1 MPEAQGPAGA
11 VEPYIPASKSLP
23 ELTAGALILGSLLS
37 VILSGANAYL
47 GMFAGM
53 TVSASVPAAVISMG
67 IFRAIGRGNILQ
79 NNGVQTAAASGEGLA
94 AGVIFTLP
102 ALIMLGTWSSFSYVE
117 TTLIAGFGGILGV
130 LFTIPLRRALII
142 DQPLQFPEGV
152 ATAEVLKV
160 GAEGGGGVG
169 VLVLAGLLG
178 ASIKIGATGL
188 KLWAEIAEFA
198 TYVGGGTSELAKG
211 AAASKAGAPVY
222 FGINASPALLSV
234 GYIVGF
240 NVAAVIFAGAALNR
254 WVAMPLFASIGDPAT
269 IVVDPDSHFAAAKL
283 ANDAIYAA
291 YSDGLALV
299 GTLLEKLKDGSGSWV
314 HELLGMVE
322 PWGFTNHDAIA
333 GDVGIRGMILSGPL
347 PDVDSITAAG
357 QYQKWATRYLGVG
370 GMLVGGMWSLFKLR
384 KSLLGGIKAG
394 LDAYKQ
400 AKAGGAAAVPRTERD
415 MPMNII
421 LILIAASILPLFGIF
436 WYFLDRAGANNVVLV
451 AAVMSVVVVIA
462 GFLFSAVASY
472 MAGLVGSSNN
482 PVSGITIS
490 TILVSALL
498 LLALGL
504 ESPAGPIAAILIG
517 GVVCCAA
524 AIGGDNLQ
532 DLKCGQLVGSTP
544 WKQQVMQ
551 ILGVVVAALAMAPI
565 LNLLNDA
572 YGIGDKLPAP
582 QAGLMSTVSKGV
594 FAGGLP
600 WTIIG
605 IGAVIAVVVIAID
618 LVLTARGSKTRV
630 PVMAFAVGVYLPF
643 DLNVPIMLGG
653 IVAWLVGKH
662 LDKTKASPER
672 RGEVERMG
680 LLAAAGFITGEAL
693 MGIGL
698 AVPVAATLD
707 EDVLKI
713 TPHSWVES
721 PWFKLPSLILVV
733 VSLSLLYKLALKPE
747 PKGKAAADAPDA

>member
-1 MPEAQGPAGA
+1 MSDVPSSSAPSGK

-23 ELTAGALILGSLLS
+23 ELTVGVIILGSLLS
-37 VILSGANAYL
+37 VILAGANAYL

-53 TVSASVPAAVISMG
+53 TVSASVPAAVISMA
-67 IFRAIGRGNILQ
+67 IFRLLRTGNILQ

-102 ALIMLGTWSSFSYVE
+102 AMVILKQWSGFNYVE

-160 GAEGGGGVG
+160 GAEGGGGIG
-169 VLVLAGLLG
+169 VLVITGLLG
-178 ASIKIGATGL
+178 AIIKVGATGL
-188 KLWAEIAEFA
+188 KLWAEIVQLGTWVTGGPA
-198 TYVGGGTSELAKG
+198 T
-211 AAASKAGAPVY
+211 ASAAGAVTKGGIPAY
-222 FGINASPALLSV
+222 LGINASPALLSV

-254 WVAMPLFASIGDPAT
+254 WIAVPLFSLIGDASGILT
-269 IVVDPDSHFAAAKL
+269 DKWNEAHTAKL
-283 ANDAIYAA
+283 TLDHV
-291 YSDGLALV
+291 LV
-299 GTLLEKLKDGSGSWV
+299 GK
-314 HELLGMVE
+314 
-322 PWGFTNHDAIA
+322 DAIA
-333 GDVGIRGMILSGPL
+333 VTELTHKY
-347 PDVDSITAAG
+347 V
-357 QYQKWATRYLGVG
+357 TRFLGVG
-370 GMLVGGMWSLFKLR
+370 GMLVGGVWSLFKLR
-384 KSLLGGIKAG
+384 KSLLGGITAG
-394 LDAYKQ
+394 LAAYKNKQ
-400 AKAGGAAAVPRTERD
+400 AGIVVEVPRTERD

-421 LILIAASILPLFGIF
+421 LILIGVSVIPLF
-436 WYFLDRAGANNVVLV
+436 FLFLHFTDSVLIS
-451 AAVMSVVVVIA
+451 AVMAVVMIVA

-498 LLALGL
+498 LLALG
-504 ESPAGPIAAILIG
+504 AGEKTGPVAAILIG

-551 ILGVVVAALAMAPI
+551 IVGVVVAALAMAPI

-572 YGIGDKLPAP
+572 YTIGSPKLEAP
-582 QAGLMSTVSKGV
+582 QANLMGTVAFGV
-594 FAGGLP
+594 FLGGLP
-600 WTIIG
+600 WALIG
-605 IGAVIAVVVIAID
+605 IGAAIAAVVIAID
-618 LVLTARGSKTRV
+618 SMLAARGVKVRV

-643 DLNVPIMLGG
+643 DLNVPIFLGG
-653 IVAWLVGKH
+653 IVAWLVSRA
-662 LDKTKASPER
+662 LDKAKAGPER
-672 RGEVERMG
+672 RSEVERMG

-698 AVPVAATLD
+698 AAPVAAKQD
-707 EDVLKI
+707 ENAIALFDAKYANFRI
-713 TPHSWVES
+713 
-721 PWFKLPSLILVV
+721 PSLILVGIA
-733 VSLSLLYKLALKPE
+733 LTLLYKLALRPE
-747 PKGKAAADAPDA
+747 PKRPPRA

>member
-1 MPEAQGPAGA
+1 MAEGPSSK
-11 VEPYIPASKSLP
+11 VEPYIPSTTSLP
-23 ELTAGALILGSLLS
+23 ELTVGVIILGCLLS
-37 VILSGANAYL
+37 VILAGANAYL

-53 TVSASVPAAVISMG
+53 TVSAAVISM
-67 IFRAIGRGNILQ
+67 AILRFVKGSNILQ
-79 NNGVQTAAASGEGLA
+79 NNAVQTAAASGEGLA

-102 ALIMLGTWSSFSYVE
+102 ALILLHVWSRFSYVE

-169 VLVLAGLLG
+169 VLVLAAVIG
-178 ASIKIGATGL
+178 ATVKVGATGL
-188 KLWAEIAEFA
+188 KLWAEIVQF
-198 TYVGGGTSELAKG
+198 GGWLTGG
-211 AAASKAGAPVY
+211 AATATAGSGAPFY

-240 NVAAVIFAGAALNR
+240 NVAAVIFAGAVMNR
-254 WVAMPLFASIGDPAT
+254 WIGVPLFAMAGDPSA
-269 IVVDPDSHFAAAKL
+269 IVT
-283 ANDAIYAA
+283 
-291 YSDGLALV
+291 SDVTVPILQFLDGSWRIQDQVVAHHYLSEALV
-299 GTLLEKLKDGSGSWV
+299 GA
-314 HELLGMVE
+314 
-322 PWGFTNHDAIA
+322 DALA
-333 GDVGIRGMILSGPL
+333 
-347 PDVDSITAAG
+347 AAG
-357 QYQKWATRYLGVG
+357 LYHKFVTRYLGVG
-370 GMLVGGMWSLFKLR
+370 GMLVGGLFSLFKLR
-384 KSLLGGIKAG
+384 KSLLGGITAG
-394 LDAYKQ
+394 LDAYNKRR
-400 AKAGGAAAVPRTERD
+400 AGGTDAIVRTEHD

-421 LILIAASILPLFGIF
+421 LILIGVSVIPLFFIFNHFVHSIGIS
-436 WYFLDRAGANNVVLV
+436 
-451 AAVMSVVVVIA
+451 AVMAVVMIIA

-498 LLALGL
+498 LLAMGL
-504 ESPAGPIAAILIG
+504 ESPAGPVAAILIG

-551 ILGVVVAALAMAPI
+551 ILGVVVAAFAMAPI
-565 LNLLNDA
+565 LNVLNDA
-572 YGIGDKLPAP
+572 YHIGSDGLPAP
-582 QAGLMSTVSKGV
+582 QAGLMATVAKGV

-600 WTIIG
+600 KTIIG
-605 IGAVIAVVVIAID
+605 VGAVIAAIVIVID
-618 LVLTARGSKTRV
+618 LVLEKSKAKFRI

-643 DLNVPIMLGG
+643 DLNVPIFLGG
-653 IVAWLVGKH
+653 LVALVVARV
-662 LDKTKASPER
+662 LDRTGASPER
-672 RGEVERMG
+672 RTEVERMG

-698 AVPVAATLD
+698 AVPVAALHD
-707 EDVLKI
+707 ENAIALARDAKGNPAYADFSV
-713 TPHSWVES
+713 
-721 PWFKLPSLILVV
+721 PSVIFVGIV
-733 VSLSLLYKLALKPE
+733 MILLYKLAFRQERRKPT
-747 PKGKAAADAPDA
+747 P

>member
-1 MPEAQGPAGA
+1 MAEASSPSAPAGK
-11 VEPYIPASKSLP
+11 VEPYIPASTNLP
-23 ELTAGALILGSLLS
+23 ELTVGVIILGSLLS
-37 VILSGANAYL
+37 VILAGANAYL

-67 IFRAIGRGNILQ
+67 ILRALRTGNILQ
-79 NNGVQTAAASGEGLA
+79 NNAVQTAAASGEGLA

-102 ALIMLGTWSSFSYVE
+102 ALVILGVWSRFSYLE

-160 GAEGGGGVG
+160 GAEGGGGLG
-169 VLVLAGLLG
+169 VLVLSSVIG
-178 ASIKIGATGL
+178 AVVKVGATGL
-188 KLWAEIAEFA
+188 KLWAEVVQYGGWITGGPSAVASA
-198 TYVGGGTSELAKG
+198 TATPAALAGKVAAVKG
-211 AAASKAGAPVY
+211 GAPFY

-240 NVAAVIFAGAALNR
+240 NVAAVIFAGAVLNR
-254 WVAMPLFASIGDPAT
+254 WIAVPLFASYGDAT
-269 IVVDPDSHFAAAKL
+269 AIITDNVSAITHAKLTLTQVLQGFADDDAAKAL
-283 ANDAIYAA
+283 NALGATDAADTYHH
-291 YSDGLALV
+291 YV
-299 GTLLEKLKDGSGSWV
+299 
-314 HELLGMVE
+314 
-322 PWGFTNHDAIA
+322 
-333 GDVGIRGMILSGPL
+333 
-347 PDVDSITAAG
+347 
-357 QYQKWATRYLGVG
+357 TRFLGVG
-370 GMLVGGMWSLFKLR
+370 GMLVGGVWSLYKLR
-384 KSLLGGIKAG
+384 KSLLGGITAG
-394 LDAYKQ
+394 LDAYK
-400 AKAGGAAAVPRTERD
+400 KRRAGGNDAVLRTEHD

-421 LILIAASILPLFGIF
+421 LILIGVSVIPLFFIF
-436 WYFLDRAGANNVVLV
+436 WHFTGSAVIS
-451 AAVMSVVVVIA
+451 AVMAVVMVIA

-498 LLALGL
+498 LLLLGL
-504 ESPAGPIAAILIG
+504 KSPAGPVAAILIG

-551 ILGVVVAALAMAPI
+551 ILGVVVAAFAMAPV

-572 YGIGDKLPAP
+572 YKIGSKGLPAP
-582 QAGLMSTVSKGV
+582 QANLMGTVAVGV
-594 FAGGLP
+594 FEGGLP

-605 IGAVIAVVVIAID
+605 IGAAIAVVVIAID
-618 LVLTARGSKTRV
+618 ATLTRSGSKIRV

-643 DLNVPIMLGG
+643 ELNVPIFFGG
-653 IVAWLVGKH
+653 VIAWLVSRA
-662 LDKTKASPER
+662 LDRSKASAAR
-672 RGEVERMG
+672 RGVVERNG

-693 MGIGL
+693 LGIGL
-698 AVPVAATLD
+698 AVPVAIKHDKNAIAVAGGAF
-707 EDVLKI
+707 EHFAV
-713 TPHSWVES
+713 
-721 PWFKLPSLILVV
+721 PSVAFVV
-733 VSLSLLYKLALKPE
+733 IVMALLYVLSLRKEAAPTSKPTGE
-747 PKGKAAADAPDA
+747 

>member
-1 MPEAQGPAGA
+1 MAEASSASTSAGK
-11 VEPYIPASKSLP
+11 VEPYIPASKTLP
-23 ELTAGALILGSLLS
+23 ELTAGVIILGSLLS
-37 VILSGANAYL
+37 VILAGANAYL

-67 IFRAIGRGNILQ
+67 ILRALRTGNILQ
-79 NNGVQTAAASGEGLA
+79 NNAVQTAAASGEGLA
-94 AGVIFTLP
+94 SGVIFTLP
-102 ALIMLGTWSSFSYVE
+102 ALVILGVWSRFSYLE

-160 GAEGGGGVG
+160 GAEGGGGLG
-169 VLVLAGLLG
+169 VLVLAGVIG
-178 ASIKIGATGL
+178 AVVKVGATGFR
-188 KLWAEIAEFA
+188 LWAETVRAGRWLTGGA
-198 TYVGGGTSELAKG
+198 TTAAAATTAPG
-211 AAASKAGAPVY
+211 AAGGAVAAKAGAPLY

-240 NVAAVIFAGAALNR
+240 NVASVIFAGSVLNR
-254 WVAMPLFASIGDPAT
+254 WIAVPLFSMFGDANAVLTDKIDAAT
-269 IVVDPDSHFAAAKL
+269 HHPLTLAMALQGKDALDAADMYHK
-283 ANDAIYAA
+283 Y
-291 YSDGLALV
+291 V
-299 GTLLEKLKDGSGSWV
+299 
-314 HELLGMVE
+314 
-322 PWGFTNHDAIA
+322 
-333 GDVGIRGMILSGPL
+333 
-347 PDVDSITAAG
+347 
-357 QYQKWATRYLGVG
+357 TRFLGVG
-370 GMLVGGMWSLFKLR
+370 GMLVGGVWSLYKLR
-384 KSLLGGIKAG
+384 RSLLGGITAG

-400 AKAGGAAAVPRTERD
+400 RRDGGRDAVPRTERD

-421 LILIAASILPLFGIF
+421 LILIGVSVIPLFFIF
-436 WYFLDRAGANNVVLV
+436 WHFTGSAWIS
-451 AAVMSVVVVIA
+451 AVMAVVMVIA

-498 LLALGL
+498 LLGLGL
-504 ESPAGPIAAILIG
+504 GGKTGPVAAILIG

-551 ILGVVVAALAMAPI
+551 ILGVIVAAFAMSPV

-572 YGIGDKLPAP
+572 YKIGSNGLPAP
-582 QAGLMSTVSKGV
+582 QANLMGTVAFGV
-594 FAGGLP
+594 FEGGLP

-605 IGAVIAVVVIAID
+605 IGAGIAAVVIVID
-618 LVLTARGSKTRV
+618 SLLSRSGSKIRV

-643 DLNVPIMLGG
+643 DLNVPIFLGG
-653 IVAWLVGKH
+653 VIAHLVARTLERMKP
-662 LDKTKASPER
+662 TPEQ
-672 RGEVERMG
+672 RGAVERNG

-693 MGIGL
+693 LGIGL
-698 AVPVAATLD
+698 AVPVAIKHD
-707 EDVLKI
+707 ENAIALFGGKLGD
-713 TPHSWVES
+713 
-721 PWFKLPSLILVV
+721 FKVPSLVFVALVMV
-733 VSLSLLYKLALKPE
+733 LLYVLALRKD
-747 PKGKAAADAPDA
+747 PKSPR